1 MEQHF
6 PAKSA
11 PPDAAVQQR
20 EAAASSAFAAGGGQ
34 SLSPLERSRGSE
46 RDAEKVKVF
55 VRGRAGAASGNAML
69 DSRQKKCWSASNPR
83 SEFMDIEKI
92 RLADLLEKVGTEL
105 IEAHRRALHRGVPLL
120 GFDECE
126 VECAI
131 STEFGPNGEV
141 NLWAVKIG
149 VEGKQEN
156 AQTVRVKYKPY
167 DPKVHLL
174 QAEQRVQQSK
184 RASGQ
189 IVPSRRP
196 GVKSQAKSAS
206 KKTHQKG

>member
-1 MEQHF
+1 MWPRNNVERRHHSPSWQ
-6 PAKSA
+6 AGTKSF
-11 PPDAAVQQR
+11 VFV
-20 EAAASSAFAAGGGQ
+20 AS
-34 SLSPLERSRGSE
+34 RDSE
-46 RDAEKVKVF
+46 RAAEKAKVF
-55 VRGRAGAASGNAML
+55 VRWRGVTPSGNAML
-69 DSRQKKCWSASNPR
+69 DSRQKKCWSAPKPQ
-83 SEFMDIEKI
+83 SEFMDTEKI

-105 IEAHRRALHRGVPLL
+105 IEAHKRALQRGVPLL

-149 VEGKQEN
+149 AEGKQGN

-167 DPKVHLL
+167 DPKVHLI
-174 QAEQRVQQSK
+174 QAEQRVQQGK

-189 IVPSRRP
+189 IVPSRRT
-196 GVKSQAKSAS
+196 GAKSQTKPGS
-206 KKTHQKG
+206 KKTRRKG